1 MESQKPKRKN
11 IIVGGII
18 TALAFVGIANASQ
31 PAPPLVV
38 PAPAP
43 AITQQPEKP
52 KVLPAQTETPSQT
65 TTPTSTPTAVP
76 APAQTAAPVAKPAP
90 TPTPEPAEP
99 ITCPSGYYINV
110 NGNCIQ
116 SPTASPSAPAGAT
129 AECRDGTYSFS
140 QNHSGTCSHHGGVA
154 RWL

>member
-1 MESQKPKRKN
+1 METNKPKRKN

-18 TALAFVGIANASQ
+18 AALAVVGIANASHPAQQ
-31 PAPPLVV
+31 PAPPT
-38 PAPAP
+38 PAPAVT
-43 AITQQPEKP
+43 TQQTEEP
-52 KVLPAQTETPSQT
+52 KVLPAQTQAQTQPQT
-65 TTPTSTPTAVP
+65 TTPAPQPAV
-76 APAQTAAPVAKPAP
+76 AP
-90 TPTPEPAEP
+90 TPTPTKP
-99 ITCPSGYYINV
+99 TSCPNGYYMNV
-110 NGNCIQ
+110 DGDCIQ